1 VQNLEYVEFLL
12 GWLSGI
18 ISSVIAQI
26 IGHYLSKKNLKAQ
39 QEHGE
44 RILRMQLYRED
55 KKKALIELDE
65 LLKKRYK
72 TFRDFKNAVESF
84 LDGSSAIFL
93 PDNLRKELK
102 NEVSS
107 VDAFIYS
114 KEKEFGMIPDYPN
127 DWEDW
132 VRDID
137 PIEELKEEIESRLGS
152 LKFSMRSKIR
162 KHVSEE

>member
-1 VQNLEYVEFLL
+1 MEYAEFLL

-39 QEHGE
+39 QEHSE

-55 KKKALIELDE
+55 KKKALIKLDE
-65 LLKKRYK
+65 LLKKPYK
-72 TFRDFKNAVESF
+72 TFRDFKNAIESF

-93 PDNLRKELK
+93 TDKLRKELK

-107 VDAFIYS
+107 ISAFIYS
-114 KEKEFGMIPDYPN
+114 KEKEFGLIPDYP
-127 DWEDW
+127 DDYEDW
-132 VRDID
+132 
-137 PIEELKEEIESRLGS
+137 IEELDPLQELDEEIKSRLRN
-152 LKFSMRSKIR
+152 LKSSMRSKIR